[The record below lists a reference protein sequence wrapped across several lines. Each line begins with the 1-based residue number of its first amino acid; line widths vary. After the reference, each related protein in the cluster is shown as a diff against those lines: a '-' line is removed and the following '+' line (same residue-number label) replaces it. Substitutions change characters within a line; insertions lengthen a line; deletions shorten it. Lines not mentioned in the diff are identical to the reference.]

1 MKMKCVP
8 DIELEKD
15 FKHRSAWDYNNM
27 KEEMEMCSGED
38 RRHKTPVQPSLSHY
52 HYIPFPS
59 IKYQSIIRKQLEE
72 EKHFGK

>member
-1 MKMKCVP
+1 
-8 DIELEKD
+8 
-15 FKHRSAWDYNNM
+15 M